1 MYILIKIA
9 QSYTLYLS
17 KPYLCTDFYTIELKI
32 MKKTLF
38 LALIAV
44 LMIACDGSKQQFT
57 VEGQVD
63 VFQDSFLSLLDGLT
77 NIDHR
82 EDYLMVFTIC
92 VFCHI

>member
-63 VFQDSFLSLLDGLT
+63 GANGKTLYFEPPITLLLT
-77 NIDHR
+77 
-82 EDYLMVFTIC
+82 LTIILKSKNS
-92 VFCHI
+92 V

>member
-1 MYILIKIA
+1 
-9 QSYTLYLS
+9 
-17 KPYLCTDFYTIELKI
+17 

-63 VFQDSFLSLLDGLT
+63 GANGKTLYFEQAALNGILLADSVKLGNGGSYKFHHAAPEAPDFYRLR
-77 NIDHR
+77 I
-82 EDYLMVFTIC
+82 EDKIINFC
-92 VFCHI
+92 VDLPKQ